1 MFLNNNF
8 YLFRVVPYK
17 LIFVLHKDVLF
28 HKLECLTLTNN
39 LTLVQSLL
47 GNSWN
52 QPNLTCVPS
61 GLPPNDFVRVA
72 LFPRLKHT
80 SLLHESIHYTQEKF
94 YKICSWPPVVSFT
107 IFFPSSPKVG
117 QNKLECLSL
126 IFFR

>member
-8 YLFRVVPYK
+8 YLFRADPYE

-39 LTLVQSLL
+39 LTIVQSLL

-52 QPNLTCVPS
+52 QPNLRCVPS
-61 GLPPNDFVRVA
+61 GLTCNDLVRVA
-72 LFPRLKHT
+72 LFPRLKHA
-80 SLLHESIHYTQEKF
+80 SILYESVNYTQEKF

-107 IFFPSSPKVG
+107 KLFFFVAKDG
-117 QNKLECLSL
+117 TK
-126 IFFR
+126 